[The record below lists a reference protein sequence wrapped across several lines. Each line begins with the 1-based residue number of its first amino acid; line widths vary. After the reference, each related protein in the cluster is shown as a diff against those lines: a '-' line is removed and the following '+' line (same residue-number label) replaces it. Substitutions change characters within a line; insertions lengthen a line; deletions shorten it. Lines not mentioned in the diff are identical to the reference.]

1 MGLDRPFTETDING
15 DYSLVDRTAVPNPSC
30 PSSHNRPS
38 IPSTLRQATVSRL
51 PIMTEGPTT
60 PSGSG
65 DQTATSSKYHF
76 QSLLSAEVNVNR
88 PAITMNEAYEI
99 RKKVDDGAYY
109 WPDGTP
115 RSPTTTPVQAAHGTV
130 IMYTQTP
137 HDYHDK
143 LGPVEMGFDHG
154 MLDHLEAHFKDGSVF
169 GERKHIQTT
178 GTGDDLTATKVTIF
192 YALGPGGTGGEWNL
206 GIGFR
211 PIESIARDATDP
223 TGTFRPV
230 SYVLTP
236 VKIPESDRPGLARM
250 HGFVSDTSANRPITS
265 LRSGQVGSGY
275 YPVTRTY
282 HDQSRGGDD
291 QQKLVKCC
299 IDTISP
305 QGEPLPGRTYLMPAD
320 IDKKVKEALENTT
333 SFVRNDSLPYRPQ
346 PPAIPAPIPSSISPW
361 PPGREDK
368 RGAQISRAI
377 CSHR

>member
-15 DYSLVDRTAVPNPSC
+15 DYSLVDRTAVPNPLC

-38 IPSTLRQATVSRL
+38 IPSTLRQTTVSRL

-60 PSGSG
+60 PSGSS
-65 DQTATSSKYHF
+65 DQTAPSSKYHF

-154 MLDHLEAHFKDGSVF
+154 MLDDLEAHFKDGSVF

-250 HGFVSDTSANRPITS
+250 HDFVSDTPANRPITS

-275 YPVTRTY
+275 YPDTRTY
-282 HDQSRGGDD
+282 HDQSQGGDD
-291 QQKLVKCC
+291 QQKLVECC
-299 IDTISP
+299 IDSISP
-305 QGEPLPGRTYLMPAD
+305 QGDPLPGRTYLMPAD
-320 IDKKVKEALENTT
+320 IDEEVKRALENTT
-333 SFVRNDSLPYRPQ
+333 SFIWNDSFVRRPRR
-346 PPAIPAPIPSSISPW
+346 PVSPAPTRSHESHW
-361 PPGREDK
+361 PPSQPDALRK
-368 RGAQISRAI
+368 LISEAI
-377 CSHR
+377 SSFR